1 MQGHRPAAEPI
12 HSCRRTPESH
22 ARTMLELP
30 GSADQLQ
37 PAGPHTRNTDEALP
51 KQEASGGAQAPLP
64 SHGVC
69 SATAPAAPAAPRH
82 SPRCRTQR
90 PAQLPARQQ
99 QAACRSRHSGRR
111 WWGQSPACWP
121 HRAGTEPSSALTG
134 GKQRRRRH
142 FSGP

>member
-12 HSCRRTPESH
+12 HSCRRTPRAMPGPCWSCQ
-22 ARTMLELP
+22 ALQTSSSRLDRTP
-30 GSADQLQ
+30 GILMRLC
-37 PAGPHTRNTDEALP
+37 PNREHP
-51 KQEASGGAQAPLP
+51 GAQAPLP
-64 SHGVC
+64 GHGVC

-90 PAQLPARQQ
+90 PARLPARQQ
-99 QAACRSRHSGRR
+99 QAARRSRRSGRR

-134 GKQRRRRH
+134 GKRRRQRR
-142 FSGP
+142 FPGP